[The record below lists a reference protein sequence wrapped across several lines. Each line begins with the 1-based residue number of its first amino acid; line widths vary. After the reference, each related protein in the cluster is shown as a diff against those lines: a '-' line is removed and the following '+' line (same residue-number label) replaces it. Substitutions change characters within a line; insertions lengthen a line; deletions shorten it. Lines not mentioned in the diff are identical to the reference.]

1 MRILFITPRLP
12 DPPSRD
18 GMSLIAHYLIR
29 QLAPR
34 NEITLWSFA
43 DDQND
48 TLQNEISTW
57 PIKTRLFPKPRHR
70 LIEYYLL
77 HGHHGGW
84 FQYQWQSPALSS
96 ALTAADRTG
105 EFDLIVIHTPFLS
118 GYLPAIT
125 KTPVV
130 LQAIDCMSSWFRQ
143 AASVE
148 TGLLKRWHLRLESRK
163 ATWVEQNVYS
173 LARAVTL
180 VSPVDADIIAQHLP
194 AARVHVVTNGID
206 LPLFPM
212 LNEPP
217 DPATVIFSGVMDY
230 APNVDAVRR
239 FYREVWPDL
248 VASRPTVK
256 WLIVGK
262 NPTADVRS
270 LAAADQ
276 RITVT
281 GYVDQLRP
289 YFQRATVVI
298 SPLNIGTGFK
308 NKVLEALA
316 LGRPMVVSPISLPG
330 TSAADG
336 VHLLVADRPTEWVTK
351 INSLLDNRQEQL
363 RLASN
368 GRRLAENSDWSV
380 VAGHYEQLYQQV
392 SRK

>member
-12 DPPSRD
+12 HPPSRD
-18 GMSLIAHYLIR
+18 GMSLIAHYLIK

-34 NEITLWSFA
+34 HDITLWSFG
-43 DDQND
+43 DDEDGAANK
-48 TLQNEISTW
+48 EISSW
-57 PIKTRLFPKPRHR
+57 PIKVRSFTKPKHR

-77 HGHHGGW
+77 HGHRGGW
-84 FQYQWQSPALSS
+84 FQYQWQSPELSS
-96 ALTAADRTG
+96 ALTAVDQAG

-118 GYLPAIT
+118 GYLPDVN

-130 LQAIDCMSSWFRQ
+130 LQAVDCMSSWFRQ

-148 TGLLKRWHLRLESRK
+148 SGALKRWHLRLESRK
-163 ATWVEQNVYS
+163 AAWVEQHIYP
-173 LARAVTL
+173 LARVVTL

-194 AARVHVVTNGID
+194 AGHVRTITNGIA
-206 LPLFPM
+206 LSHYPM
-212 LNEPP
+212 ISESPE
-217 DPATVIFSGVMDY
+217 PATIIFSGVMDY
-230 APNVDAVRR
+230 PPNVDAVRR

-248 VASRPTVK
+248 VASRPEIK

-262 NPTADVRS
+262 NPTAEVHA
-270 LAAADQ
+270 LATADQ

-289 YFQRATVVI
+289 YFQQATVVI

-316 LGRPMVVSPISLPG
+316 LGRPLVASPISLPG

-336 VHLLVADRPTEWVTK
+336 VHLLVADRPDEWAAK
-351 INSLLDNRQEQL
+351 INSLLSNRQEQQ

-368 GRRLAENSDWSV
+368 GRRLAESSDWSV
-380 VAGHYEQLYQQV
+380 VAGQYEQLYHQV
-392 SRK
+392 SLK